1 MSIQKQVAPIL
12 ITTAMIWELTL
23 RLLLAGILGAVIGL
37 DREYRAKEAGFRT
50 HFLVSLGSALFM
62 IISNTVLQRYSTTI
76 RPSNSIPVVL
86 LLKLSVVLAFWGPAR
101 SFSKSNLSGG

>member
-50 HFLVSLGSALFM
+50 ISLYL
-62 IISNTVLQRYSTTI
+62 
-76 RPSNSIPVVL
+76 
-86 LLKLSVVLAFWGPAR
+86 
-101 SFSKSNLSGG
+101 